1 MKTCKFPD
9 CKPSFLHAD
18 DAVVGV
24 ASLWTLLSDPA
35 GASKPMQKKRAVNEG
50 PREDRMN
57 VYI

>member
-9 CKPSFLHAD
+9 CKPSFLHA

-50 PREDRMN
+50 PCEDRMN

>member
-9 CKPSFLHAD
+9 CKPSLLHA

-57 VYI
+57 VSI